1 MTGAL
6 IAHTRPWVLILA
18 AGMSAFL
25 LARFAAWGM
34 GVSWQASAG
43 AWSAFGLAL
52 AAVVAVCHFLLA
64 KTRAAQNAKDAQA
77 ADSLAEI
84 KQQIDNLLNGLAQS
98 FKVQHA
104 QAGAEIEQVR
114 DLINDAAAKLVSSF
128 TSLESHTR
136 AQQALALNLTG
147 ARHGETQDESVD
159 FESFVAEISKM
170 LTVFVETT
178 IDTSRVGMGL
188 VEMMDDIS
196 ARVNTTIGVLD
207 EIEAISKQTNLLA
220 LNAAIEAA
228 RAGDAGRGF
237 AVVADEV
244 RNLSTRSSQ
253 FSNQIRGYINLMH
266 HSVGAAEQ
274 SINGMA
280 SKDMRF
286 ALDSKQHVE
295 SMMDKVRSIN
305 QQMLSTVN
313 QLTGIAKEVENE
325 VGVTV
330 TSLQFQDLA
339 TQLITRVSERIG
351 AMSGTLQEIEHLRR
365 GQAAIQDLPDL
376 SRYLQQY
383 GPVIVKASTAG
394 PSGKGPVSQHH
405 MAAGDIDLF

>member
-1 MTGAL
+1 MLIMHHRPQLLIFATG
-6 IAHTRPWVLILA
+6 IS
-18 AGMSAFL
+18 MFL
-25 LARFAAWGM
+25 LVRLMAWGM
-34 GVSWQASAG
+34 DAPWQASVG
-43 AWSAFGLAL
+43 TWGAFGLTL
-52 AAVVAVCHFLLA
+52 ATVVAVCHFLLA
-64 KTRAAQNAKDAQA
+64 KARSTQNAKDAQA

-84 KQQIDNLLNGLAQS
+84 KQQIDNLLNGLTQN
-98 FKVQHA
+98 FKVQHT

-147 ARHGETQDESVD
+147 ARHDETQDESVD
-159 FESFVAEISKM
+159 FESFVTEISKM
-170 LTVFVETT
+170 LVVFVETT

-196 ARVNTTIGVLD
+196 ARVNTIIGVLD

-228 RAGDAGRGF
+228 RAGEAGRGF

-253 FSNQIRGYINLMH
+253 FSNQIRGYMSLMH
-266 HSVGAAEQ
+266 HSVSAAEQ

-286 ALDSKQHVE
+286 ALDSKLRVE
-295 SMMDKVRSIN
+295 NMMGNVRSIN
-305 QQMLSTVN
+305 HQMIRTVD
-313 QLTGIAKEVENE
+313 QLTGIAKEVESE
-325 VGVTV
+325 VRVTV

-339 TQLITRVSERIG
+339 TQLITRVGDRIG
-351 AMSGTLQEIEHLRR
+351 AMSGALQEIERIRHA
-365 GQAAIQDLPDL
+365 QAAIQDLPDL

-383 GPVIVKASTAG
+383 GPALDKANAG
-394 PSGKGPVSQHH
+394 PSGKGPVSQHQ
-405 MAAGDIDLF
+405 MAAGEIDLF